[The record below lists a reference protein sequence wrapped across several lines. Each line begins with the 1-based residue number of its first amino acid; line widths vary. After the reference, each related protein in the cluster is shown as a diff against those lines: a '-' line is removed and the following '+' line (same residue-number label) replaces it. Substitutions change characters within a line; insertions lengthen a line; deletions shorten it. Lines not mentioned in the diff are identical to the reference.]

1 MTRTSKLT
9 AILVEDEVAPRERLR
24 RLLAKHQER
33 VEVVGEAEDGPRA
46 IELTNQ
52 LSPDVL
58 FLDVSLP
65 GMDGFD
71 VLHEVPTQTRVIF
84 TTAHEEYAV
93 RAFRTDALDY
103 LLKPID
109 AQQLEVALSRVEEA
123 VATRADGEIV
133 RILCRDRD
141 KTRVIEAA
149 DVLFLRAEDGYV
161 HVQTASTYY
170 LTSESLAVF
179 ERQLAASFARAHRS
193 TLVNV
198 RHVQELRH
206 TDGELVAILT
216 SGHEVQVSRRHS
228 QEFRRRL
235 AYHP

>member
-109 AQQLEVALSRVEEA
+109 AQLL
-123 VATRADGEIV
+123 
-133 RILCRDRD
+133 
-141 KTRVIEAA
+141 
-149 DVLFLRAEDGYV
+149 LFW
-161 HVQTASTYY
+161 T
-170 LTSESLAVF
+170 
-179 ERQLAASFARAHRS
+179 
-193 TLVNV
+193 
-198 RHVQELRH
+198 
-206 TDGELVAILT
+206 
-216 SGHEVQVSRRHS
+216 
-228 QEFRRRL
+228 
-235 AYHP
+235 